1 MCIDTIYIYTI
12 TEYMITVPLMIS
24 DNNTNN
30 KYIFNYVYLYYTL
43 CYHII
48 Y

>member
-1 MCIDTIYIYTI
+1 MCIDTIYTI

-30 KYIFNYVYLYYTL
+30 KYIYLIMCIYTIH
-43 CYHII
+43 YAII
-48 Y
+48 